1 MHLFNIKL
9 ELEGFW
15 DLGFMVF
22 GFWFFMVFGG
32 LGFMVFGG
40 WSVTTLQGSVPEIVG
55 CIRERYRCT

>member
-1 MHLFNIKL
+1 MHLFNKKL

-15 DLGFMVF
+15 D
-22 GFWFFMVFGG
+22 